1 VRFLARR
8 TSDSL
13 FYFTV
18 RLNLERAHLNLIAQ
32 REGEFGA
39 SHPIEYHRTDGSLV
53 SVSIREAFVEVEKP
67 EWLSH
72 MEGILETLNQGVML
86 VDDCQQVIFTNG
98 IFQEMS
104 GFPEEMLTGQTVS
117 DFFTA
122 TEAEQL
128 QDHRERGMRDG
139 HNRFEFVLPRKD
151 GTRMPVIISARGL
164 EDPDGRFFAVIT
176 FTDISEQKS
185 AETKLREANAK
196 LEERQQQIEEELT
209 LAVRVQQSL
218 APQSIVWGPI
228 RVDTYYNPVR
238 RIGGDFG
245 LVSPQDNE
253 HLNLLVFDVSG
264 HGIGAALVANRL
276 YTATMALL
284 AMSSPFS
291 EMFRQLNRFV
301 LRNLGGSVF
310 FFSAAAARINR
321 EARRL
326 TFAGAGHPPGMIVT
340 PGSEPR
346 LLESR
351 STVLGAIPDAVGADP
366 VIDERVEAGDRIV
379 LYTDGITDVF
389 NSQGEMLGVSGVQR
403 FVRETSM
410 LPFGEMKNALLDRVA
425 AWREGPP
432 SDDVS
437 LVLAE
442 IQ

>member
-1 VRFLARR
+1 M
-8 TSDSL
+8 
-13 FYFTV
+13 
-18 RLNLERAHLNLIAQ
+18 
-32 REGEFGA
+32 
-39 SHPIEYHRTDGSLV
+39 
-53 SVSIREAFVEVEKP
+53 EVEKP
-67 EWLSH
+67 EWLSQ
-72 MEGILETLNQGVML
+72 MEGILETLNQGVMV

-104 GFPEEMLTGQTVS
+104 GLPEDMLTGQTVS
-117 DFFTA
+117 DFYTA
-122 TEAEQL
+122 TEAELLRQ
-128 QDHRERGMRDG
+128 HRERGMRDG
-139 HNRFEFVLPRKD
+139 HSRFEFVLPQRD
-151 GTRMPVIISARGL
+151 GGRLPVIISARGL
-164 EDPDGRFFAVIT
+164 EDPDGRYFAVIT
-176 FTDISEQKS
+176 FTDISEQKT
-185 AETKLREANAK
+185 AETQLRDANAK
-196 LEERQQQIEEELT
+196 LEERQRQIEEELT

-218 APQSIVWGPI
+218 APQSIVWGPV

-245 LVSPQDNE
+245 LVSPQQKD

-284 AMSSPFS
+284 TMRTPFS

-301 LRNLGGSVF
+301 LHNLGGSVF
-310 FFSAAAARINR
+310 FFSAAAARIDR
-321 EARRL
+321 DARRIS
-326 TFAGAGHPPGMIVT
+326 FAGAGHPPAMVVK
-340 PGSEPR
+340 PGEEPR

-351 STVLGAIPDAVGADP
+351 STVLGAIPDAVGANP
-366 VIDERVEAGDRIV
+366 MIEAKVEPGDRIV

-389 NSQGEMLGVSGVQR
+389 DSRGEMLGVTGVQK
-403 FVRETSM
+403 FVRETAT
-410 LPFGEMKNALLDRVA
+410 LPFGEMKQALLDRIA